1 MQKRKEEKKNYGS
14 NYARQKS
21 NYLKIFYEVKRD
33 LSKIVIVTK
42 MAVSNSFY

>member
-1 MQKRKEEKKNYGS
+1 MFEMQKRKEEKKNYGS

-33 LSKIVIVTK
+33 LSKK
-42 MAVSNSFY
+42 K